1 MQSSRILVNDVLVE
15 PAALKIKISGQWQ
28 AIEAKQLALLL
39 LLIQHQ
45 GHCVSRDTIIQKLW
59 PNTLVSDNSVSQ
71 LIAQLR
77 KTLQDNKAAA
87 KFIKTIPRE
96 GYQLV
101 ASISEPPSIQEK
113 LIAPRINR
121 PVNWLLFGCL
131 FGVLISVGVNY
142 FSQPIVQKSP
152 FKYESRLTSAPG
164 LEVYLRYSPNGRYLA
179 FSHLGENQSQFDLA
193 IYDSQSKIVHSLKSS
208 SYSEEAPVWSPDGK
222 WLAYYRFDPF
232 KCEVRVIAVD
242 KTIEMWRLEREKK
255 LFDCELGYGPRKLY
269 WLSNN
274 HIAFSTQKINN
285 LIVESYE
292 LDQQLNIVN
301 LHQYPDVTGE
311 IIDVLPGSTKL
322 LLKSKSRDGFDL
334 VTQTLENPKTKKS
347 VFSSFNAS
355 LALWYQP
362 DQVITVRDKLL
373 IQNTAMN
380 TALPITANASLVGDL
395 ALSKASYSLAHSEG
409 YAQVSVYR
417 LDNLNSNKHLIPIS
431 SATRLDISPSV
442 SLDGN
447 YYAFVSIQAQQN
459 LNSEVWVRNKLRAN
473 AELAY
478 TLENNELARSLLF
491 SPDNQY
497 LALMTESNKLLVINL
512 FAKSAVKI
520 ATEFTALRNVYW
532 AKDSHSLFFTSSDE
546 NGQPLNW
553 QYDLLDS
560 GNKLLSTPQKWPPLR
575 ERNIT
580 FTQFSEDLK
589 SYLLPRLTA
598 YFDEPQLTASFA
610 LYLPVLHEHGAY
622 FVIRSGHKLSLY
634 EYVNK
639 TGEVNL
645 LKELGTYLYDIN
657 TPLALTTSK
666 DGQQILFNRIDDIE
680 MDIVLH
686 KSVKGVE

>member
-45 GHCVSRDTIIQKLW
+45 GQCVSRDTIIEKLW

-71 LIAQLR
+71 LVAQLR

-87 KFIKTIPRE
+87 RFIKTVPRE

-101 ASISEPPSIQEK
+101 ASISEPPSIKEK
-113 LIAPRINR
+113 LVAPRINR
-121 PVNWLLFGCL
+121 PIYWLLFG
-131 FGVLISVGVNY
+131 GGVGVVISIIVSY
-142 FSQPIVQKSP
+142 LSQPIKQTSP
-152 FKYESRLTSAPG
+152 FKYDSRLTSAPG
-164 LEVYLRYSPNGRYLA
+164 LEVYLRYSPEGRYLA
-179 FSHLGENQSQFDLA
+179 FSHLDENQSQFDLA
-193 IYDSQSKIVHSLKSS
+193 VYDSQSKIVHSLKST

-232 KCEVRVIAVD
+232 KCEVRAIAVD
-242 KTIEMWRLEREKK
+242 HTIEMWRLGKEKK

-269 WLSNN
+269 WLTNN
-274 HIAFSTQKINN
+274 HIVFNTQKINK

-292 LDQQLNIVN
+292 FDSQLNLVKSYE
-301 LHQYPDVTGE
+301 YPEVVGE
-311 IIDVLPGSTKL
+311 ILDVVPESTKL
-322 LLKSKSRDGFDL
+322 LLKSQASGEFDL
-334 VTQTLENPKTKKS
+334 VFQTLENPEKKS
-347 VFSSFNAS
+347 NVLSSFDAA
-355 LALWYQP
+355 LAVWYQP
-362 DQVITVRDKLL
+362 DQIITAQDQLQ
-373 IQNTAMN
+373 IQNITRQ
-380 TALPITANASLVGDL
+380 TTLPISSNSSLIGDL
-395 ALSKASYSLAHSEG
+395 DISRSRGSIAYSEG
-409 YAQVSVYR
+409 HAQVSVYR
-417 LDNLNSNKHLIPIS
+417 LDSLRNLVPIS
-431 SATRLDISPSV
+431 SATRIDVSPSV
-442 SLDGN
+442 SSDGN
-447 YYAFVSIQAQQN
+447 YYAFVSKQTRQN
-459 LNSEVWVRNKLRAN
+459 LSSEVWVRNKLRAN
-473 AELAY
+473 AELVY
-478 TLENNELARSLLF
+478 TLESIESARLLLF

-520 ATEFTALRNVYW
+520 ATEFNLLRNVFW
-532 AKDSHSLFFTSSDE
+532 ARDSHSLFFTSSDE
-546 NGQPLNW
+546 NGNPLNW

-560 GNKLLSTPQKWPPLR
+560 GNKLLKTHQEWPPLK

-580 FTQFSEDLK
+580 FTQFSEDMK

-598 YFDEPQLTASFA
+598 YFDESQLTASFA

-622 FVIRSGHKLSLY
+622 FVIRTGHELSLY
-634 EYVNK
+634 EYDNT
-639 TGEVNL
+639 TGEVSL

-666 DGQQILFNRIDDIE
+666 NGKQILFNRIDGIE

-686 KSVKGVE
+686 QSTKERQ